1 MPRMV
6 VRSLAW
12 GLVIG
17 VTACAS
23 EPLTPPV
30 PEAESPTIEANPLRN
45 TYFGD
50 LHIHTKYSFD
60 AFIFNTRTTPDDAYR
75 YAKGE
80 AIQHGAGFPIQLQSG
95 PLDFYAVTDHA
106 MFLGIL
112 PAMVDPTTAIS
123 RQDIAQSIANAS
135 TVDELRSA
143 FLGMFSMLQEGFL
156 MIQRCSTRTS
166 SGRRGRTSWP
176 PPSVTMTPADSRRLS
191 PSNTPPDRNHKTCTA
206 TSSSA
211 AARRRTSHSAES
223 IRRTWSGSGTG
234 WINSG
239 PPGGSCCRFR
249 TT

>member
-23 EPLTPPV
+23 EPLTRPV

-106 MFLGIL
+106 MFLGIV

-143 FLGMFSMLQEGFL
+143 FRGMFSMLQEGFDDSAL
-156 MIQRCSTRTS
+156 LDKDIVRSA
-166 SGRRGRTSWP
+166 W
-176 PPSVTMTPADSRRLS
+176 ADIVA
-191 PSNTPPDRNHKTCTA
+191 A
-206 TSSSA
+206 TERHNDPGQFTTFVA
-211 AARRRTSHSAES
+211 FEYT
-223 IRRTWSGSGTG
+223 
-234 WINSG
+234 SG
-239 PPGGSCCRFR
+239 PQSQNLHRNVIFRGSEAPDIPFS
-249 TT
+249 